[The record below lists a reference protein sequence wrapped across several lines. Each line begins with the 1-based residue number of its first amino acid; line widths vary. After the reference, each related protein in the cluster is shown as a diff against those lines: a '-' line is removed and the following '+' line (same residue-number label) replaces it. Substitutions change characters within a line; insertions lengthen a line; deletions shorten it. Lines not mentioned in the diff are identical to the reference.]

1 MNFAQGEEK
10 MKENPKVSV
19 IIPVYNGETYLRK
32 CLDDILAQTLKE
44 IQVICV
50 NDGSTDGT
58 LDILKEYAGKDS
70 RVLVL
75 DQENTGAGAA
85 RNNGLLHAEGEYLS
99 FLDADDFFEP
109 EMLMEAYRHAEKKK
123 ADITV
128 FRGDRYDDTEEHYIP
143 MDYSVKSSQLPGK
156 DPFSYHDI
164 PDHTFTVFVG
174 WAWDKLYRRDFVMK
188 DEYLRFQNLR
198 TSNDL
203 FFVFSSLTKAEKIS
217 VLDKKLIHHRIHVK
231 GSLSVTRERSW
242 RCFYEASKAL
252 QEELK
257 RIGAYQE
264 VEKGFLNWTLHF
276 AFWNL
281 DTIEGPGFEKV
292 YDLITGECLQDFKWL
307 DHERSLYKGN
317 LACYDRLE
325 KMKGKTCFSYLLET
339 YRENAAKLA
348 GVQEQKRKAE
358 ENLKADRKEIDEIRS
373 STTFRVGR
381 IVTAI
386 PRKIKCLLKGE
397 KNA

>member
-1 MNFAQGEEK
+1 

-217 VLDKKLIHHRIHVK
+217 VLDKKLIHHLSLIHI
-231 GSLSVTRERSW
+231 L
-242 RCFYEASKAL
+242 
-252 QEELK
+252 
-257 RIGAYQE
+257 
-264 VEKGFLNWTLHF
+264 
-276 AFWNL
+276 
-281 DTIEGPGFEKV
+281 
-292 YDLITGECLQDFKWL
+292 
-307 DHERSLYKGN
+307 
-317 LACYDRLE
+317 
-325 KMKGKTCFSYLLET
+325 
-339 YRENAAKLA
+339 
-348 GVQEQKRKAE
+348 
-358 ENLKADRKEIDEIRS
+358 
-373 STTFRVGR
+373 
-381 IVTAI
+381 
-386 PRKIKCLLKGE
+386 
-397 KNA
+397 

>member
-58 LDILKEYAGKDS
+58 LDILKEYARKDS

-75 DQENTGAGAA
+75 DQENTGAGSSQKQRASTCRKA
-85 RNNGLLHAEGEYLS
+85 SIFS

-109 EMLMEAYRHAEKKK
+109 EMLMVAYRHAEEKK

-217 VLDKKLIHHRIHVK
+217 VLDKKL
-231 GSLSVTRERSW
+231 
-242 RCFYEASKAL
+242 F
-252 QEELK
+252 
-257 RIGAYQE
+257 
-264 VEKGFLNWTLHF
+264 
-276 AFWNL
+276 
-281 DTIEGPGFEKV
+281 
-292 YDLITGECLQDFKWL
+292 
-307 DHERSLYKGN
+307 
-317 LACYDRLE
+317 
-325 KMKGKTCFSYLLET
+325 
-339 YRENAAKLA
+339 
-348 GVQEQKRKAE
+348 
-358 ENLKADRKEIDEIRS
+358 
-373 STTFRVGR
+373 TT
-381 IVTAI
+381 
-386 PRKIKCLLKGE
+386 E
-397 KNA
+397 SM